1 MTEATSDRL
10 ALALI
15 EAGAPPIMVE
25 KAKEGYYDDYKSPI
39 AIPLTQL
46 IIDLRAASD
55 ACVGPGRIPVKA
67 RLLAIADQ
75 ATQGKWDCTKEEADE
90 WFRKEGRGEFFGEQQ
105 SGPAKD

>member
-15 EAGAPPIMVE
+15 EAGATPDMVHR
-25 KAKEGYYDDYKSPI
+25 AKEGYYDDYKSPLAMPI
-39 AIPLTQL
+39 TQL
-46 IIDLRAASD
+46 IIDLRTEADRAA
-55 ACVGPGRIPVKA
+55 GPHRIPVKA

-105 SGPAKD
+105 PGPAKD